1 MREIFFDENSID
13 NGLRQAYK
21 KIVKEGFDS
30 YIVLA
35 IGNGGEHIAKRLE
48 KHWNYKDKVS
58 CVLKNG
64 DVQILDD
71 SKIKGN
77 KIFLCD
83 DTTITGKTFLN
94 IFKKLS
100 ELGAD
105 DIKLLSLLMR
115 RNSFIVPNIFIFEI
129 EADTKVYFPWS
140 DYPIR
145 TYSKGIVR
153 KISCE
158 DCKKDFKCGDS
169 NIDKNSLSDFFKNQ
183 EHSLAKVYL
192 VEDKGEICS
201 IVQFYEKPLDGYK
214 GLFLDI
220 IATAEGKNGNNY
232 ASTLLKLISYYMFY
246 HEFSF
251 IYGYAFDNEGL
262 IGMYKKRGFEVIGSI
277 QDPHYGTLHKIVIVN
292 GTKDIKENV
301 IATIRPHI

>member
-1 MREIFFDENSID
+1 LREIFFDENSID

-35 IGNGGEHIAKRLE
+35 VGTGGEQIAKRL
-48 KHWNYKDKVS
+48 KKYWNYRNVVS

-64 DVQILDD
+64 DIHILDE

-77 KIFLCD
+77 KIFVCD
-83 DTTITGKTFLN
+83 DTTITGKTFIN
-94 IFKKLS
+94 IFKKLT
-100 ELGAD
+100 ELGAQ

-115 RNSFIVPNIFIFEI
+115 RNSSIVPNIFIFEI

-158 DCKKDFKCGDS
+158 DCKKEFRCGYPD
-169 NIDKNSLSDFFKNQ
+169 IDKNSLSDIFKNQ
-183 EHSLAKVYL
+183 EHLSAKVYL

-201 IVQFYEKPLDGYK
+201 IVQFYEKHFDGYK

-220 IATAEGKNGNNY
+220 IATAQGKKGNNY

-251 IYGYAFDNEGL
+251 IYGYAFDNKEL
-262 IGMYKKRGFEVIGSI
+262 IDMYKKKGFEVIGSI
-277 QDPHYGTLHKIVIVN
+277 QDPHYQTLHKIVIVN
-292 GTKDIKENV
+292 GTKEMKDHV
-301 IATIRPHI
+301 ISTIRPHI

>member
-21 KIVKEGFDS
+21 KIIKEGFDS

-35 IGNGGEHIAKRLE
+35 VGNGGEQIAKRLE
-48 KHWNYKDKVS
+48 KYWNYKDIVS

-64 DVQILDD
+64 DIHILDD

-77 KIFLCD
+77 RIFVCD
-83 DTTITGKTFLN
+83 DTTITGKTFTNL
-94 IFKKLS
+94 FKKLS

-115 RNSFIVPNIFIFEI
+115 RDSSVVPNIFIFEI

-145 TYSKGIVR
+145 TYSKGIIR

-158 DCKKDFKCGDS
+158 DCIKDFKCGDQK
-169 NIDKNSLSDFFKNQ
+169 IDKNSLSDFFKNQ
-183 EHSLAKVYL
+183 QHSSAKVYL
-192 VEDKGEICS
+192 VEDRGEICS
-201 IVQFYEKPLDGYK
+201 IVQFYEKHLDSHK

-220 IATAEGKNGNNY
+220 IATAECKKGNKY

-251 IYGYAFDNEGL
+251 IYGYAFDNEEL
-262 IGMYKKRGFEVIGSI
+262 IDMYKRRGFEVIGSI
-277 QDPHYGTLHKIVIVN
+277 QDPHYGTLHKIVIIN
-292 GTKDIKENV
+292 GTKDMKDHV
-301 IATIRPHI
+301 IAAIRPHV

>member
-35 IGNGGEHIAKRLE
+35 VGTGGEQIAKRLE
-48 KHWNYKDKVS
+48 KYWNYKNVVS

-64 DVQILDD
+64 DIHILDE

-77 KIFLCD
+77 KIFVCD
-83 DTTITGKTFLN
+83 DTTITGKTFTN
-94 IFKKLS
+94 IFKKLT
-100 ELGAD
+100 ELGAN

-115 RNSFIVPNIFIFEI
+115 RNSSIVPNIFIFEI

-158 DCKKDFKCGDS
+158 DCRKEFRCGDA

-183 EHSLAKVYL
+183 QHLSAKVYL

-201 IVQFYEKPLDGYK
+201 IVQFYEKHFDGYK

-220 IATAEGKNGNNY
+220 IATAQDKKGNNY

-251 IYGYAFDNEGL
+251 IYGYAFDNKEL
-262 IGMYKKRGFEVIGSI
+262 IDMYKKKGFEVIGSI
-277 QDPHYGTLHKIVIVN
+277 QDTHYQTLHKIVIVN
-292 GTKDIKENV
+292 GTKELKDNV
-301 IATIRPHI
+301 ISTIRTHI

>member
-1 MREIFFDENSID
+1 LREIFFDENSID

-35 IGNGGEHIAKRLE
+35 VGTGGEQIAKRFE
-48 KHWNYKDKVS
+48 KYWNYKNVVS

-64 DVQILDD
+64 DIHILDE

-77 KIFLCD
+77 K
-83 DTTITGKTFLN
+83 
-94 IFKKLS
+94 
-100 ELGAD
+100 
-105 DIKLLSLLMR
+105 
-115 RNSFIVPNIFIFEI
+115 IFIFEI

-158 DCKKDFKCGDS
+158 DCIKDFRCGDP

-183 EHSLAKVYL
+183 QHLSAKVYL

-201 IVQFYEKPLDGYK
+201 IVQFYEKHFDGYK

-220 IATAEGKNGNNY
+220 IATAQGKKGNNY
-232 ASTLLKLISYYMFY
+232 ASTLLKLISFYMFY

-251 IYGYAFDNEGL
+251 IYGYAFDTKE
-262 IGMYKKRGFEVIGSI
+262 IIDMYKKKGFEVIGSI
-277 QDPHYGTLHKIVIVN
+277 QDPHYQTLHKIVIIN
-292 GTKDIKENV
+292 GTKEMKDHV
-301 IATIRPHI
+301 ISTIRPHI

>member
-1 MREIFFDENSID
+1 MREVFFDENSID
-13 NGLRQAYK
+13 NGLRQIHK
-21 KIVKEGFDS
+21 KLIHEGFDS

-35 IGNGGEHIAKRLE
+35 IGSGGEQIAKRLE
-48 KHWNYKDKVS
+48 KYWSYKDIVS
-58 CVLKNG
+58 CALKNEDIHISNG
-64 DVQILDD
+64 

-77 KIFLCD
+77 RILVCD
-83 DTTITGKTFLN
+83 DTTITGKTFIN
-94 IFKKLS
+94 VFKKLVN
-100 ELGAD
+100 LGAA
-105 DIKLLSLLMR
+105 DIKLFSLLMR
-115 RNSFIVPNIFIFEI
+115 RNSSVVPNIFVFEI

-158 DCKKDFKCGDS
+158 DCKKDFRCGDP

-183 EHSLAKVYL
+183 EHSSAKVYL

-201 IVQFYEKPLDGYK
+201 IVQFYEKHLNSYK

-220 IATAEGKNGNNY
+220 IATTEDKKGNKY

-251 IYGYAFDNEGL
+251 IYGYAFDNEEL
-262 IGMYKKRGFEVIGSI
+262 IDMYKQRGFEVIGSI

-292 GTKDIKENV
+292 GTKDAKDHV
-301 IATIRPHI
+301 IASIRPHI

>member
-13 NGLRQAYK
+13 NGLRQVYK

-35 IGNGGEHIAKRLE
+35 VGTGGEQIVKRLE
-48 KHWNYKDKVS
+48 KYWNYRNVVS
-58 CVLKNG
+58 CVIKNG
-64 DVQILDD
+64 DIHILDE
-71 SKIKGN
+71 SKIKDN
-77 KIFLCD
+77 KIFVCD
-83 DTTITGKTFLN
+83 DTTITGKTFTN
-94 IFKKLS
+94 IFKKLTG
-100 ELGAD
+100 LGAK

-115 RNSFIVPNIFIFEI
+115 RNSSIVPNIFIFEI

-158 DCKKDFKCGDS
+158 DCSKKFICGDLT
-169 NIDKNSLSDFFKNQ
+169 IDKNSLSDFFKNQ
-183 EHSLAKVYL
+183 QHLSAKVYL

-201 IVQFYEKPLDGYK
+201 IVQFYEKHFNGHK

-220 IATAEGKNGNNY
+220 IATAEGKKGNNY

-251 IYGYAFDNEGL
+251 IYGYAFDNKEL
-262 IGMYKKRGFEVIGSI
+262 IDMYKKKGFEVIGSI
-277 QDPHYGTLHKIVIVN
+277 QDPHYQTLHKIVIVN
-292 GTKDIKENV
+292 GTKEMKDNV
-301 IATIRPHI
+301 ISTIKPHI

>member
-1 MREIFFDENSID
+1 LREIFFDENSID
-13 NGLRQAYK
+13 NGLHQAHK

-30 YIVLA
+30 YIILA
-35 IGNGGEHIAKRLE
+35 VDYGGEHIAKRL
-48 KHWNYKDKVS
+48 KKYWNYKDMVS
-58 CVLKNG
+58 CDLKNG
-64 DVQILDD
+64 DIHISDE
-71 SKIKGN
+71 SKIRGGR
-77 KIFLCD
+77 IFVCD
-83 DTTITGKTFLN
+83 DTTITGKTFTN
-94 IFKKLS
+94 VFKKLV

-105 DIKLLSLLMR
+105 DIKLFSMLMR
-115 RNSFIVPNIFIFEI
+115 RNSLVVPNIFVFEI

-158 DCKKDFKCGDS
+158 DCKKDFRCGNP

-183 EHSLAKVYL
+183 EHSSAKVYL

-201 IVQFYEKPLDGYK
+201 IVQFYEKHLDSYK

-220 IATAEGKNGNNY
+220 IATAESKKGNKY

-251 IYGYAFDNEGL
+251 IYGYAFDNKEL
-262 IGMYKKRGFEVIGSI
+262 IDLYKKRGFEVIGSI
-277 QDPHYGTLHKIVIVN
+277 QEPHYGTLHKIVIIN
-292 GTKDIKENV
+292 GTKDIKDRV
-301 IATIRPHI
+301 IASIRLHI

>member
-13 NGLRQAYK
+13 NGLSQAYH

-35 IGNGGEHIAKRLE
+35 VGNGGEQIAKRLK
-48 KHWNYKDKVS
+48 KHWNYKDIVP

-64 DVQILDD
+64 DIQIIDS
-71 SKIKGN
+71 SKIRGN
-77 KIFLCD
+77 KIFVCD
-83 DTTITGKTFLN
+83 DTTITGKTFFK

-105 DIKLLSLLMR
+105 DIKFLSLLMR
-115 RNSFIVPNIFIFEI
+115 RNSSIVPNIFIFEI

-153 KISCE
+153 KISFE
-158 DCKKDFKCGDS
+158 DCDKDFKCGNP

-183 EHSLAKVYL
+183 QHSSAKVYL
-192 VEDKGEICS
+192 VEDKGDICS
-201 IVQFYEKPLDGYK
+201 IVQFYEKHLENYK

-220 IATAEGKNGNNY
+220 ISTAEGKIGKNY

-251 IYGYAFDNEGL
+251 IYGYAFDNEAL
-262 IGMYKKRGFEVIGSI
+262 IEMYRNRGFEVIGST
-277 QDPHYGTLHKIVIVN
+277 QDPHYGTLHKIVIIN
-292 GTKDIKENV
+292 GTKDIKEQV
-301 IATIRPHI
+301 IAAIRPHI

>member
-1 MREIFFDENSID
+1 LREIFFDENSID

-21 KIVKEGFDS
+21 KIIKEGFDS

-35 IGNGGEHIAKRLE
+35 VGNGGEQIAKRLE
-48 KHWNYKDKVS
+48 KYWNYKDIVS

-64 DVQILDD
+64 DIHILDD

-77 KIFLCD
+77 RIFVCD
-83 DTTITGKTFLN
+83 DTTITGKTFTNL
-94 IFKKLS
+94 FKKLS

-115 RNSFIVPNIFIFEI
+115 RDSSVVPNIFIFEI

-145 TYSKGIVR
+145 TYSKGIIR

-158 DCKKDFKCGDS
+158 DCIKDFKCGDQK
-169 NIDKNSLSDFFKNQ
+169 IDKNSLSDFFKNQ
-183 EHSLAKVYL
+183 QHSSAKVYL
-192 VEDKGEICS
+192 VEDRGEICS
-201 IVQFYEKPLDGYK
+201 IVQFYEKHLDSHK

-220 IATAEGKNGNNY
+220 IATAECKKGNKY

-251 IYGYAFDNEGL
+251 IYGYAFDNEEL
-262 IGMYKKRGFEVIGSI
+262 IDMYKRRGFEVIGSI
-277 QDPHYGTLHKIVIVN
+277 QDPHYGTLHKIVIIN
-292 GTKDIKENV
+292 GTKDMKDHV
-301 IATIRPHI
+301 IAAIRPHV

>member
-1 MREIFFDENSID
+1 MREIFFDENSIE

-21 KIVKEGFDS
+21 KIAKEGFDS

-35 IGNGGEHIAKRLE
+35 VGTGGEQIAERFK
-48 KHWNYKDKVS
+48 KYWNYRDIVS

-64 DVQILDD
+64 DIHIEDE

-77 KIFLCD
+77 NIFVCD
-83 DTTITGKTFLN
+83 DTTITGKTFSN

-100 ELGAD
+100 EFGAR

-115 RNSFIVPNIFIFEI
+115 RNSSMVPNIFIFEI

-158 DCKKDFKCGDS
+158 DCKKEFRCGEP

-183 EHSLAKVYL
+183 QHLSAKVYL

-201 IVQFYEKPLDGYK
+201 IVQFYEKHFDGYK

-220 IATAEGKNGNNY
+220 IATAQGKIGNNY
-232 ASTLLKLISYYMFY
+232 ASTLLKLLSYYMFY
-246 HEFSF
+246 HEFNF
-251 IYGYAFDNEGL
+251 IYGYAFDNKKL
-262 IGMYKKRGFEVIGSI
+262 IDMYKKKGFEVIGSI
-277 QDPHYGTLHKIVIVN
+277 QDPHYQTLHKIVIIN
-292 GTKDIKENV
+292 GTKEKKDHV